1 MDEIHR
7 RMLNSC
13 LVILTVISLF
23 MSIVF
28 ITGAIILILGLQPG
42 GL

>member
-13 LVILTVISLF
+13 LVILTVIGLF
-23 MSIVF
+23 TSIVF
-28 ITGAIILILGLQPG
+28 ITGAVVLLLGMQSG

>member
-13 LVILTVISLF
+13 LVILTVIGLFISL
-23 MSIVF
+23 IL
-28 ITGAIILILGLQPG
+28 ITGAVVLLLGLQPG